1 MSRRIQLDGQTGRL
15 DKVLTQLTG
24 ESRSLI
30 QRHLQQQ
37 FILVNGKAEKANYRL
52 QGDEQI
58 ELLES
63 FKKPEPLTISPQPV
77 KFDVIYEDEAIL
89 VVNKPS
95 GVVVHPSKGHPD
107 HTLANGLVYYLKDQL
122 SSEGESYRPGIIHR
136 IDKDTSGLL
145 VVAKTNQAHR
155 ALSQAIQDRQLTR
168 CYLAL
173 VEGQVGPERGIIDA
187 PIRRHQTQR
196 TRFEVNPAGKSAL
209 TEFEVMTRYRKRTM
223 LKVKLIT
230 GRTHQIRVHLEYI
243 KHPIVND
250 PIYFGQ
256 HLKKEPF
263 IDPQF
268 GQLLH
273 AFELSLIHPITNQ
286 LMTFQAPLPKEFQQ
300 YIDQL
305 N

>member
-1 MSRRIQLDGQTGRL
+1 MSRQIQLDGQTGRL

-52 QGDEQI
+52 QGDELI
-58 ELLES
+58 ELVES
-63 FKKPEPLTISPQPV
+63 FEKPEPLMITPQPIE
-77 KFDVIYEDEAIL
+77 FEIIYEDEAIL
-89 VVNKPS
+89 IVNKPS
-95 GVVVHPSKGHPD
+95 GLVVHPSKGHPD
-107 HTLANGLVYYLKDQL
+107 QTLANGLVYYLHDQL
-122 SSEGESYRPGIIHR
+122 SSEGESYRPGIVHR

-155 ALSQAIQDRQLTR
+155 ILSQAIQDKQLSR
-168 CYLAL
+168 SYLAL
-173 VEGQVGPERGIIDA
+173 VQGQVGPDRGMIDT
-187 PIRRHQTQR
+187 PIRRHPTQR
-196 TRFEVNPAGKSAL
+196 TRFEVHSVGKSAL
-209 TEFEVMTRYRKRTM
+209 TEFEVMTRYSENTL
-223 LKVKLIT
+223 LKVNLIT

-250 PIYFGQ
+250 PIYFGP
-256 HLKKEPF
+256 HFKEDLS
-263 IDPQF
+263 IDSSF

-273 AFELSLIHPITNQ
+273 AYELSLIHPMTNEP
-286 LMTFQAPLPKEFQQ
+286 MTFQAPLPKEFQQ

-305 N
+305 D